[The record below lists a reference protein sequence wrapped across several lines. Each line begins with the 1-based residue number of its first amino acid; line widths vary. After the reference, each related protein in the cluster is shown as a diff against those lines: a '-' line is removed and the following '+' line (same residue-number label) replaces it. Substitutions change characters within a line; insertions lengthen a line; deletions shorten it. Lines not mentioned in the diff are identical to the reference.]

1 MKISEM
7 YKRGRKR
14 LLAYHNLQ
22 VKNNKKCF
30 DKCPYCGC

>member
-14 LLAYHNLQ
+14 LLKSHSLQ
-22 VKNNKKCF
+22 VKNKKKCF

>member
-14 LLAYHNLQ
+14 LLESHNLQ
-22 VKNNKKCF
+22 VKNKKKCL

>member
-14 LLAYHNLQ
+14 LLESHKLQ
-22 VKNNKKCF
+22 VKNKKKCF